1 MSRSLL
7 LASFAALIVVA
18 APRAAAACS
27 CVMPPPPK
35 QALADSSAVFE
46 GKILRVDHTP
56 EKHRL
61 MARFAVSRWWKGGG
75 SAETSVATIDIGSMC
90 GLAFAVGEEWL
101 IYASGA
107 DDGLSTGL
115 CTRTKKSADA
125 GADRKA
131 LGAGKPADPNKPS
144 PTPAADPPA
153 EPAPEP
159 APAEPAPS
167 PAPLKPPAPVAPPAV
182 PAEPAPAA
190 TQGCSLAPRSGGL
203 AWVMLMALAVRRR
216 R

>member
-7 LASFAALIVVA
+7 LASLTALIVVA
-18 APRAAAACS
+18 APRAAEACS

-35 QALADSSAVFE
+35 QALKDSSAVFE
-46 GKILRVDHTP
+46 GKILKIDHTP
-56 EKHRL
+56 ERHQL

-115 CTRTKKSADA
+115 CTRTRKSADA
-125 GADRKA
+125 GEDRKA
-131 LGAGKPADPNKPS
+131 LGASKPADPTKPS
-144 PTPAADPPA
+144 PTPAAPA
-153 EPAPEP
+153 PEPAPEP
-159 APAEPAPS
+159 APVEPAPE
-167 PAPLKPPAPVAPPAV
+167 PAPLKPPPVAPAPV
-182 PAEPAPAA
+182 TPAEPAPTA
-190 TQGCSLAPRSGGL
+190 TQGCSLAPRSTGL
-203 AWVMLMALAVRRR
+203 AWVLLVALAVRRR

>member
-1 MSRSLL
+1 MSRSIL
-7 LASFAALIVVA
+7 LASLAALIVVA
-18 APRAAAACS
+18 APRAAEACS

-46 GKILRVDHTP
+46 GKILKIDHAP
-56 EKHRL
+56 EKHQL
-61 MARFAVSRWWKGGG
+61 MARFAVTRWWKGGG

-131 LGAGKPADPNKPS
+131 LGAGKPADPGKPS
-144 PTPAADPPA
+144 PVPAVTPAEPVPEPA
-153 EPAPEP
+153 PVEPAPEP
-159 APAEPAPS
+159 AP
-167 PAPLKPPAPVAPPAV
+167 LKPAAPVAPAT
-182 PAEPAPAA
+182 PAEPAPTA
-190 TQGCSLAPRSGGL
+190 TQGCSLAPRGEGL
-203 AWVMLMALAVRRR
+203 AWVMLVALAVRRR